1 MTKRALQY
9 LHVYIFT
16 YRDSKPIA
24 LFEQILSYYP
34 TYKIDDEISFLITQ
48 ELDLSKDH
56 ELKNYKV
63 KEVRSIFSIDK
74 KDEVSPQHTMY
85 VRVEDAANIVENV
98 INDNEDTSE
107 ENTFTIDFFLKSM
120 SPN

>member
-16 YRDSKPIA
+16 YRDSKPIT

-34 TYKIDDEISFLITQ
+34 IYKIDDEISFLITQ
-48 ELDLSKDH
+48 GLDVSKDH
-56 ELKNYKV
+56 EIKNYKV

-74 KDEVSPQHTMY
+74 KDEVPPQHTMY
-85 VRVEDAANIVENV
+85 VRVEHT
-98 INDNEDTSE
+98 INDNEDKSE

-120 SPN
+120 SSN